1 MSDVGTELLERLQ
14 GLKGQPAD
22 RVTHAIKAYGGKDAT
37 MVDGLIKMVTRLNE
51 DKHVSVTKA
60 KVTHTAIGMGIVVGV
75 QLTWHG
81 CKWTWNQFSGW
92 LETRRKNQELI
103 QAFEK
108 ETIVTESENS
118 ITAVEDIISQGGD
131 CYEKE

>member
-1 MSDVGTELLERLQ
+1 MSDVGMELLERLQ
-14 GLKGQPAD
+14 DLKGQPAD

-51 DKHVSVTKA
+51 DKHISVTKA

-75 QLTWHG
+75 QFTWHG
-81 CKWTWNQFSGW
+81 CKWTWNQFSSW

-108 ETIVTESENS
+108 ENLVTETGNS
-118 ITAVEDIISQGGD
+118 ITTVEDTTAHGGD
-131 CYEKE
+131 SYEKE